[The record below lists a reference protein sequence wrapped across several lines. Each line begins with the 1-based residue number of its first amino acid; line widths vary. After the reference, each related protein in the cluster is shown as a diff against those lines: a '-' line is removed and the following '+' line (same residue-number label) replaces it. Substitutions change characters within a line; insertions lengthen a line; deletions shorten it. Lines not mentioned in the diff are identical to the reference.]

1 MVGKYLDGAVPEPG
15 KFTAADTE
23 VLRTAHGL
31 LVDEQAMHVTLE
43 AI

>member
-1 MVGKYLDGAVPEPG
+1 MVAKNLGGALPEPG

-23 VLRTAHGL
+23 VLRTADGL

>member
-1 MVGKYLDGAVPEPG
+1 MVGNNLDGAVPEPG
-15 KFTAADTE
+15 KYTGANTE
-23 VLRTAHGL
+23 VLRTADGL